1 VIHSAVAAVTAAVST
16 IALPGAAS
24 MTYLIAYVIV
34 LLVFG
39 AVDATWL
46 STMGPVIYKPALG
59 DILAPSLRAGPAIA
73 FYAMYPVGVVVFAVL
88 PALRAQTPMTAAAL
102 AALFGALAY
111 GTYDLTNYATLRN
124 WNLQITLLDIVYG
137 AFASGVAA
145 TAAYYAVRAIVR

>member
-1 VIHSAVAAVTAAVST
+1 
-16 IALPGAAS
+16 
-24 MTYLIAYVIV
+24 MNYLVAYVVV

-59 DILAPSLRAGPAIA
+59 DILAPSLRPGPAVA
-73 FYAMYPVGVVVFAVL
+73 FYAMYPIGVVVFAVL
-88 PALRAQTPMTAAAL
+88 PALRGQTPMTGAAL
-102 AALFGALAY
+102 AALFGAIAY

-124 WNLQITLLDIVYG
+124 WNLQITIYDVVYG

-145 TAAYYAVRAIVR
+145 TAAYFAVRAIVR